1 MKELTQEQKY
11 FMFSERASYLLNIL
25 KQDYHLSDDDAYIW
39 LIQSRTYALIKDLD
53 GLFYYASEPA
63 LTDLLHCEYEC
74 RLKDWKLKV
83 ALY

>member
-1 MKELTQEQKY
+1 MRRLTQEQKY

-39 LIQSRTYALIKDLD
+39 LIQSRTYAMIQDLD
-53 GLFYYASEPA
+53 GLFYYAPELVLA
-63 LTDLLHCEYEC
+63 DFLHCEYDGK
-74 RLKDWKLKV
+74 LKDWELKV